1 MKSVDENTPLKL
13 AEAGRVGAP
22 DDDVEVQ
29 GREPW
34 LGRWKRSRGAAA
46 LTVTLLALG
55 ACVASAVTAT
65 NAPFDAV
72 SLGAG
77 RNHVHRVGDD
87 VKSTRSAGDH
97 KRQIAKDRSHKTRGR
112 GRRHVPRLGKDPSSD
127 YEIDVID
134 VIELDEDEAVEAFE
148 ATEPAPEMDPFDVTV
163 LAEAP
168 EPAPEMDPF
177 DVTVLA
183 EAPEP
188 AKLPEESIEAP
199 VPIEAIANAEQP
211 YVSEQPAA
219 EDPSV
224 EIAEPTEEVL
234 ADVSETPEA
243 KPDLGSTDDVGALG
257 ELPSD
262 PYELKP
268 CPNAFFP
275 PRKSGSVE
283 ESRVSATME
292 GVLKYADKVYILCTS
307 DCDDIVVPADL
318 YDRVTMVDGYALDEC
333 NSFGSET
340 KHWEKA
346 SQSHRA
352 AMLDGFNDPNVEIL
366 AILEQDTLGDPGV
379 TWEQEK
385 WYELEAALDRG
396 DWNLVR
402 LSYRPYDFEA
412 GRGGET
418 CPSECECEVYSSH
431 MCLVRNPGC
440 ALQSSDAYF
449 IHQRAHAQVEASLSH
464 GGVIDYHTFKEIG
477 GHFLITPAL
486 TYQQSFSY
494 TPDYIAQESMK
505 ESIDNFLGKCSRFE
519 YFASDSQ

>member
-1 MKSVDENTPLKL
+1 MDPFDVTVL
-13 AEAGRVGAP
+13 AEAP
-22 DDDVEVQ
+22 
-29 GREPW
+29 
-34 LGRWKRSRGAAA
+34 
-46 LTVTLLALG
+46 
-55 ACVASAVTAT
+55 
-65 NAPFDAV
+65 
-72 SLGAG
+72 
-77 RNHVHRVGDD
+77 
-87 VKSTRSAGDH
+87 
-97 KRQIAKDRSHKTRGR
+97 
-112 GRRHVPRLGKDPSSD
+112 
-127 YEIDVID
+127 
-134 VIELDEDEAVEAFE
+134 
-148 ATEPAPEMDPFDVTV
+148 EPAPEMDPFDVTV

-211 YVSEQPAA
+211 SVSEQPAA

-494 TPDYIAQESMK
+494 APDYIAQESMK